1 MNPFLESTVAKP
13 LADTS
18 AVMPLP
24 RSQPSSPPHTP
35 CRRRL
40 TRPYRLW
47 RKHDRMP
54 TQAFYFGVGVGLLVL
69 ATCYP
74 RAAFAVDVNTADV
87 TQLMSV
93 RGIGPKTAQLIMA
106 ERQRGGEFESWSDLS
121 DRVKGIGSKKTAA
134 LQAAGLTLKAAA
146 TPDSA
151 SKQTSD

>member
-13 LADTS
+13 LSTTP
-18 AVMPLP
+18 VLTPLS
-24 RSQPSSPPHTP
+24 RRQASLPSHKPV
-35 CRRRL
+35 RRRL

-47 RKHDRMP
+47 RKGDRMP
-54 TQAFYFGVGVGLLVL
+54 AQAFYFGIGVGLLVL

-74 RAAFAVDVNTADV
+74 RAAFAVDVNSADV
-87 TQLMSV
+87 SQLMSV

-106 ERQRGGEFESWSDLS
+106 ERQRGGAFESWSDLS

-146 TPDSA
+146 MPDAA
-151 SKQTSD
+151 SKQTPD